1 MLLQKEAI
9 KACLR
14 QASLNEPFLTK
25 LRPWGFKLW
34 ALSMTLTTLINPIF
48 FINYH
53 YNIHTH
59 ILQNKCF
66 MFAPRQQRNDRLL
79 QIINIVLNLFHK
91 WIDQKQLIG
100 DEIPQ
105 AAESIYF
112 KQMHLYSSIFQQS
125 HRQLVIYFTNL
136 LW

>member
-1 MLLQKEAI
+1 
-9 KACLR
+9 
-14 QASLNEPFLTK
+14 
-25 LRPWGFKLW
+25 
-34 ALSMTLTTLINPIF
+34 
-48 FINYH
+48 
-53 YNIHTH
+53 
-59 ILQNKCF
+59 

-136 LW
+136 L